1 MKSVTAAQK
10 DSSGNEREAGERP
23 RRMKGQQF
31 LAELVRRSG
40 AKAVFFVPTFLYPTL
55 VELAEDPVKRVLCHS
70 EKAAGYMADGYA
82 QASGTPAMV
91 FAQGGPGAT
100 NLYAGLVDA
109 WQSNTPLLAI
119 TPVIPGSRYH
129 GNSYQEA
136 YVDFRPVTKYD
147 AEVRSIDRMAE
158 FFGKAYREMTTG
170 APRPVHLYLDGA
182 LEAGESEFDFRYLD
196 RRYFS
201 YPAFRPRA
209 EDDLVEQAVREL
221 RRAAC
226 PVMVCGRGTVVSGA
240 WEEVTAL
247 AERLDMPVATT
258 LGGKGSID
266 DRHPLALGVTGS
278 YRRPTTDRVIAEADL
293 VLYIGGHHGGATTN
307 LRQLPKPGVR
317 AIHVDINPAQPGAN
331 YPNVLPL
338 VGDARTVLRQML
350 EVTPPQ
356 GRAGA
361 HSAWVA
367 KAQKALREWRES
379 EREHMHGNAI
389 PIRPEQLAVE
399 LVKTCP
405 GNTLYVT
412 DTGYVGTW
420 AGVFMDLPAGKNF
433 LHCEGSLGWAFPAG
447 IGAKTAVPERPVV
460 VVTGDGGFFYHL
472 TELETAVR
480 NRINLVTV
488 VLNNQAMAFQTHLLR
503 TLWPGSHDLDM
514 LSEFKE
520 TNFAGIAREMGAW
533 GVRVTDPKDIGRAI
547 RDAIDAGMPAVV
559 DVVIDQAAVAPVA
572 FMAGQGSRGNTSIVP
587 GKEKRALDTERR
599 DLREWK

>member
-1 MKSVTAAQK
+1 MRSMTAEQK
-10 DSSGNEREAGERP
+10 DFPAGEREAGESP

-82 QASGTPAMV
+82 QASGTPTIV
-91 FAQGGPGAT
+91 IAQGGPGAT

-109 WQSNTPLLAI
+109 WQSNTPLLAV
-119 TPVIPGSRYH
+119 TPVLPGSRYH

-182 LEAGESEFDFRYLD
+182 LEAAESEFDFRYLD

-221 RRAAC
+221 RCAERPA
-226 PVMVCGRGTVVSGA
+226 MVCGRGTVVSGA

-247 AERLDMPVATT
+247 AERLNLPVTTT

-307 LRQLPKPGVR
+307 LRQMPKPGVR

-350 EVTPPQ
+350 AVTHSE
-356 GRAGA
+356 GRGNVR
-361 HSAWVA
+361 SAWVA
-367 KAQKALREWRES
+367 KAQKELREWRES
-379 EREHMHGNAI
+379 EQEHMHGNAI
-389 PIRPEQLAVE
+389 PIRPEQLTTE
-399 LVKTCP
+399 LVRACP
-405 GNTLYVT
+405 ANTLYVT

-433 LHCEGSLGWAFPAG
+433 LHCEGSLGWAFPAA
-447 IGAKTAVPERPVV
+447 IGAKAAVPERPVV
-460 VVTGDGGFFYHL
+460 AFTGDGGFFYHL

-480 NRINLVTV
+480 NGINVITV

-503 TLWPGSHDLDM
+503 SLWPGSRDLNK
-514 LSEFKE
+514 LSEFGG
-520 TNFAGIAREMGAW
+520 TNFANIAREMGAW
-533 GVRVTDPKDIGRAI
+533 GIRVTDPKDIGKAVRQ
-547 RDAIDAGMPAVV
+547 AIDAEMPAVI

-572 FMAGQGSRGNTSIVP
+572 FMAGQGSRGNSPTAP
-587 GKEKRALDTERR
+587 GKSNA
-599 DLREWK
+599 

>member
-1 MKSVTAAQK
+1 MRSMTAEQK
-10 DSSGNEREAGERP
+10 DSSAGEREAGESP

-40 AKAVFFVPTFLYPTL
+40 TKAVFFVPTFLYPTL

-82 QASGTPAMV
+82 QASGTPTIV
-91 FAQGGPGAT
+91 IAQGGPGAT

-109 WQSNTPLLAI
+109 WQSHTPLLAV
-119 TPVIPGSRYH
+119 TPVLSSSRYQ

-182 LEAGESEFDFRYLD
+182 LEAAESEFDFRYLD
-196 RRYFS
+196 QRFFS

-209 EDDLVEQAVREL
+209 DDDLVEQAVREL
-221 RRAAC
+221 RRAER

-247 AERLDMPVATT
+247 AEHLAIPVTTT
-258 LGGKGSID
+258 LGGKGGID

-278 YRRPTTDRVIAEADL
+278 YRRPSTDQAITEADL
-293 VLYIGGHHGGATTN
+293 VFYVGGHHGGATTN
-307 LRQLPKPGVR
+307 MRQMPKPGVR
-317 AIHVDINPAQPGAN
+317 AIHIDINPAQPGAN

-350 EVTPPQ
+350 EVARP
-356 GRAGA
+356 GKRGA
-361 HSAWVA
+361 HSVWVA
-367 KAQKALREWRES
+367 KAQKGLREWRES
-379 EREHMHGNAI
+379 EHEHMYGNAI
-389 PIRPEQLAVE
+389 PIRPEQLAIE
-399 LVKTCP
+399 LVKACP
-405 GNTLYVT
+405 ENTLYVT

-433 LHCEGSLGWAFPAG
+433 LHCEGSLGWAFPAA
-447 IGAKTAVPERPVV
+447 IGAKAAVPERPVV
-460 VVTGDGGFFYHL
+460 AFTGDGGFFYHL

-503 TLWPGSHDLDM
+503 TLWPASRDLDK
-514 LSEFKE
+514 LSEFKG
-520 TNFAGIAREMGAW
+520 TNFANIAREMGAW
-533 GVRVTDPKDIGRAI
+533 GVRVTDPKDIGKAV
-547 RDAIDAGMPAVV
+547 RDAVDADMPAVV

-572 FMAGQGSRGNTSIVP
+572 FMAGQGSRGGAFTVP
-587 GKEKRALDTERR
+587 GKEKRL
-599 DLREWK
+599 

>member
-1 MKSVTAAQK
+1 MKSMTAEQK
-10 DSSGNEREAGERP
+10 NLLTGEPESGESLRK
-23 RRMKGQQF
+23 MKGHQF
-31 LAELVRRSG
+31 LAEVVRRSG

-55 VELAEDPVKRVLCHS
+55 VELAEDPIKRVLCHS

-82 QASGTPAMV
+82 QASGMPTIV
-91 FAQGGPGAT
+91 IAQGGPGAT

-119 TPVIPGSRYH
+119 TPVLPSSRYH

-147 AEVRSIDRMAE
+147 AEVRSIERMAE

-209 EDDLVEQAVREL
+209 DDDLVEQAVQEL
-221 RRAAC
+221 RRAEC
-226 PVMVCGRGTVVSGA
+226 PAMVCGRGAVVSGA

-247 AERLDMPVATT
+247 AEQLDIPVTTT

-266 DRHPLALGVTGS
+266 DRHLLALGVTGS
-278 YRRPTTDRVIAEADL
+278 YRRPPTDQVIAGADL
-293 VLYIGGHHGGATTN
+293 VFYVGGHHGGATTN
-307 LRQLPKPGVR
+307 LRQMPKPGVR
-317 AIHVDINPAQPGAN
+317 AVHIDINPAQPGAN

-338 VGDARTVLRQML
+338 VGDARTVLQQML
-350 EVTPPQ
+350 EVARS
-356 GRAGA
+356 GERGA

-367 KAQKALREWRES
+367 KAQKGLREWRES
-379 EREHMHGNAI
+379 EHGHMYGNAI
-389 PIRPEQLAVE
+389 PIRPEQLATE
-399 LVKTCP
+399 LVKACLE
-405 GNTLYVT
+405 NTLYVT
-412 DTGYVGTW
+412 DTGYAGTW

-433 LHCEGSLGWAFPAG
+433 LHCEGSLGWAFPAA
-447 IGAKTAVPERPVV
+447 IGAKAAVPKRPVV
-460 VVTGDGGFFYHL
+460 AFTGDGGFFYHL

-480 NRINLVTV
+480 NGINLVTV

-503 TLWPGSHDLDM
+503 SLWSGSRDLNK
-514 LSEFKE
+514 LSEFGG
-520 TNFAGIAREMGAW
+520 TNFANIAREMGAW
-533 GVRVTDPKDIGRAI
+533 GVRVTDPKDIGKAVRQAI
-547 RDAIDAGMPAVV
+547 EAGKPAVI
-559 DVVIDQAAVAPVA
+559 DVIIDQAAVAPVA
-572 FMAGQGSRGNTSIVP
+572 FMAGQGSRGNPSTAP
-587 GKEKRALDTERR
+587 GRKGA
-599 DLREWK
+599 

>member
-1 MKSVTAAQK
+1 MTTDQK
-10 DSSGNEREAGERP
+10 DSPTGAQGPSEHP

-31 LAELVRRSG
+31 LAELLRRSG

-55 VELAEDPVKRVLCHS
+55 VELAEDPIKRVLCHS

-82 QASGTPAMV
+82 QASGSPTIV

-109 WQSNTPLLAI
+109 WQSNTPLLAV
-119 TPVIPGSRYH
+119 TPILPSSHYQ

-147 AEVRSIDRMAE
+147 AEVRSIERMAE

-182 LEAGESEFDFRYLD
+182 LEAAESEFDFRYLD

-209 EDDLVEQAVREL
+209 DDDLVEQAVQEL
-221 RRAAC
+221 RRAQR
-226 PVMVCGRGTVVSGA
+226 PVMVCGRGTIVSAA

-247 AERLDMPVATT
+247 AEQLDIPVSTT

-266 DRHPLALGVTGS
+266 DQHPLALGVTGA
-278 YRRPTTDRVIAEADL
+278 YRRPPTDQVITEADL
-293 VLYIGGHHGGATTN
+293 VLYVGGHHGGATTRT
-307 LRQLPKPGVR
+307 RQMPKPGVR
-317 AIHVDINPAQPGAN
+317 AIHIDINPAQPGAN

-338 VGDARTVLRQML
+338 VGDARTVLQQML
-350 EVTPPQ
+350 EAARSGKQ
-356 GRAGA
+356 EA
-361 HSAWVA
+361 HSVWVA
-367 KAQKALREWRES
+367 KVQKGQRQWRES
-379 EREHMHGNAI
+379 EHQHIVGNAM
-389 PIRPEQLAVE
+389 PIRPEQLTVE
-399 LVKTCP
+399 LVKACP
-405 GNTLYVT
+405 ENTLYVT
-412 DTGYVGTW
+412 DTGYAGTW

-433 LHCEGSLGWAFPAG
+433 LHCEGSLGWAFPAA

-460 VVTGDGGFFYHL
+460 AFTGDSGFFYHL

-488 VLNNQAMAFQTHLLR
+488 VLNNQAMAFQTHVLQGS
-503 TLWPGSHDLDM
+503 WPASRDLDK
-514 LSEFKE
+514 LSEFSE
-520 TNFAGIAREMGAW
+520 TNFANIAQQMGAW
-533 GVRVTDPKDIGRAI
+533 GVRVTDPQDIGKAL
-547 RDAIDAGMPAVV
+547 RDAIDADMPAVV

-572 FMAGQGSRGNTSIVP
+572 FMAEQGIRGGTFTAP
-587 GKEKRALDTERR
+587 GKEKTP
-599 DLREWK
+599 

>member
-1 MKSVTAAQK
+1 MRSMATDLK
-10 DSSGNEREAGERP
+10 DASTDEREDSEYP
-23 RRMKGQQF
+23 QRMKGQQF

-55 VELAEDPVKRVLCHS
+55 VELAEDQVKRVLCHS

-82 QASGTPAMV
+82 QASGKPTIV
-91 FAQGGPGAT
+91 IAQGGPGAT

-109 WQSNTPLLAI
+109 WQSNTPLLAV
-119 TPVIPGSRYH
+119 TPVLPGSRYH

-182 LEAGESEFDFRYLD
+182 LETAESEFDFRYLD
-196 RRYFS
+196 QRYFS

-209 EDDLVEQAVREL
+209 DDDLVEQAVQEL
-221 RRAAC
+221 RRAER
-226 PVMVCGRGTVVSGA
+226 PVMVCGRGTVVSGG

-247 AERLDMPVATT
+247 AEQLDIPVTTT

-278 YRRPTTDRVIAEADL
+278 YRRPSTDAVIAEADL
-293 VLYIGGHHGGATTN
+293 VFYVGGHHGGATTN
-307 LRQLPKPGVR
+307 MRKTPKPGVR
-317 AIHVDINPAQPGAN
+317 AIHIDINPAQPGAN

-350 EVTPPQ
+350 EVA
-356 GRAGA
+356 RSEKRGA
-361 HSAWVA
+361 HSMWVE
-367 KAQKALREWRES
+367 KAQKGLREWRES
-379 EREHMHGNAI
+379 ENEHMHGNAT
-389 PIRPEQLAVE
+389 PIRPEQLAFEVM
-399 LVKTCP
+399 KTCP
-405 GNTLYVT
+405 QNTLFVT
-412 DTGYVGTW
+412 DTGYAGTW

-433 LHCEGSLGWAFPAG
+433 LHCEGSLGWAFPAAV
-447 IGAKTAVPERPVV
+447 GAKAAVPERPVV
-460 VVTGDGGFFYHL
+460 VFTGDGGFFYHIA
-472 TELETAVR
+472 ELETAVR
-480 NRINLVTV
+480 NKINLVTV

-503 TLWPGSHDLDM
+503 NLWPGSRDLDK
-514 LSEFKE
+514 LSEFKG

-533 GVRVTDPKDIGRAI
+533 GIRVTDPKDIGQAVRQ
-547 RDAIDAGMPAVV
+547 AIDADMPAVV
-559 DVVIDQAAVAPVA
+559 DVIIDQAAAAPVA
-572 FMAGQGSRGNTSIVP
+572 FMAGQGSRGSAFTVAR
-587 GKEKRALDTERR
+587 K
-599 DLREWK
+599 